1 MKKGKTCK
9 INGFRTFKSQY
20 GTIDSQNLKSI
31 YLNLQ
36 TWAEPIEEMDNWS
49 RIVLN
54 MTRNVKHSVFEN
66 LDKTIFDE
74 KFIVDLDLRTSGIQ
88 PKKKSFM
95 NLEINLFFKETMDF
109 KSPKLK
115 KIVKNM
121 IKNVYGEVFSK
132 NKYFKFYLTKNGNV
146 KSIKKQTESV

>member
-36 TWAEPIEEMDNWS
+36 TWAEPKEEMDNWS

>member
-1 MKKGKTCK
+1 MKIGKTCK

-36 TWAEPIEEMDNWS
+36 TWAEPKEEMDNWS

-88 PKKKSFM
+88 KNKRSFL
-95 NLEINLFFKETMDF
+95 NLEITLFVHNRSFEFKSLILRKKIKDIVQSLHKDDLKNSRYFTLSRTKMKETVT
-109 KSPKLK
+109 
-115 KIVKNM
+115 I
-121 IKNVYGEVFSK
+121 
-132 NKYFKFYLTKNGNV
+132 
-146 KSIKKQTESV
+146 

>member
-36 TWAEPIEEMDNWS
+36 TWAEPKEEMDNWS

-54 MTRNVKHSVFEN
+54 MTRNVKHSVLEN